1 MEAFDLS
8 KAPPEFQAWGTTI
21 WTLNGYCNLTWLYVY
36 YGMIYRSMKDKS
48 YAMPLISQCLNIAWE
63 ITFGYIYVDHWVV
76 YSTFLIAFVIN
87 CTVIWS
93 AIHYGAREWDRSP
106 FVQRHLPTYYIV
118 GTLVALAGHLCA
130 TAELGPTKACFVNAI
145 VLQVILSVGYL
156 GMLFVRGSTR
166 GFSMD
171 LWFFRFTGSLALIPE
186 FYLRVKYWPENFAFL
201 GKPFMLWCC
210 ACFLGFDLIYGVCFW
225 YMRQQERERERQIHM
240 QKGVATGTEE
250 KRK

>member
-21 WTLNGYCNLTWLYVY
+21 WTLNGYSNLTWLYVY

-76 YSTFLIAFVIN
+76 YSTFLIAF
-87 CTVIWS
+87 
-93 AIHYGAREWDRSP
+93 
-106 FVQRHLPTYYIV
+106 RHLLTYYIV

-145 VLQVILSVGYL
+145 VLQVIISVGYL

-171 LWFFRFTGSLALIPE
+171 LGFFRFIGSLALVPE

-240 QKGVATGTEE
+240 QKGAAAGTEE